1 MQSDQIAYILWL
13 VQNSPPAPYFGWITL
28 LIGSVFVMFSTPLS
42 SSVRP
47 SRLWVR
53 GADSVLFETSSQQ
66 EVWWNTCQN
75 GSVLKLELMDNLVML
90 FSATP
95 TYIRAIRYRVE
106 ETSGELC
113 RTANQTLFS
122 HTIFLQNE
130 WKGYRV
136 FLCSS
141 LRIDVRKPKSEVMK
155 VDLIKW
161 CFWYISPLRAFF
173 PDIKVNNNLC
183 PHFLPVPVNS
193 GWDLNCKSTLFL
205 PQIWFFEVFSFSWP
219 VDISVVTSWILV
231 LQIFMLRY
239 RLDCCL

>member
-1 MQSDQIAYILWL
+1 MNYTPDWFGLRDVQHSSFIICATLPSLSQRCRFCSFWDIQPAGSL
-13 VQNSPPAPYFGWITL
+13 VKHLPGWFSGFTSPP
-28 LIGSVFVMFSTPLS
+28 
-42 SSVRP
+42 
-47 SRLWVR
+47 
-53 GADSVLFETSSQQ
+53 
-66 EVWWNTCQN
+66 QN

-90 FSATP
+90 FSATL

-141 LRIDVRKPKSEVMK
+141 LRIDVRKPKSEGMK
-155 VDLIKW
+155 VDLIKL
-161 CFWYISPLRAFF
+161 CFWYILPLRAFF

-205 PQIWFFEVFSFSWP
+205 PQIWFCEVFSFSWP

-231 LQIFMLRY
+231 LQIFILRY

>member
-1 MQSDQIAYILWL
+1 MNYTPDWFGLRDVQHSSFILCATLPSLSQRCRFCSFWDIQPAGSL
-13 VQNSPPAPYFGWITL
+13 VKHLPGW
-28 LIGSVFVMFSTPLS
+28 FS
-42 SSVRP
+42 
-47 SRLWVR
+47 
-53 GADSVLFETSSQQ
+53 GFTSLP
-66 EVWWNTCQN
+66 QN

-183 PHFLPVPVNS
+183 PHFLSVPVNS

-231 LQIFMLRY
+231 LQIFMLRC